1 MLEIIC
7 TGGIFLSI
15 YILKNLLD
23 QDKKYYVNNNVG
35 EKSARAIKEARE
47 KQAERVEKRIGKG

>member
-15 YILKNLLD
+15 YILKNLLVH
-23 QDKKYYVNNNVG
+23 DKKWYLDIYN
-35 EKSARAIKEARE
+35 E
-47 KQAERVEKRIGKG
+47 